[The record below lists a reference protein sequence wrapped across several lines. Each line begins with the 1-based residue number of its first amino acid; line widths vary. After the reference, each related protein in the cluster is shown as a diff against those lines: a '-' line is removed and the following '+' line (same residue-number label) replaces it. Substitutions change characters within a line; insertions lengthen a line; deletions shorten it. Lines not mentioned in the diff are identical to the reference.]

1 MTRIRTLFA
10 ACALALLVPVA
21 VAGCGGGDDE
31 ASGQDPQTVL
41 EETFS
46 NDERISSGDVNLTL
60 GVEAS
65 GDQGGSLDVSLTG
78 PFHGDPD
85 DATVIPQLDWTATA
99 KGSFGDFDLDFTGGL
114 VVTADNAYVEYNNNA
129 YEVGSETFTQ
139 IRDQL
144 EGQADSGAPTS
155 FTEGCKQ
162 ALEQAGAT
170 DTSGCDIDLRTWLT
184 NLSDEGTADVAGAPT
199 VHVHGDLDVNQV
211 LTDIADLVMAF
222 PGASDSGFDP
232 ALIGALESAVTEAS
246 MDVYS
251 GEDDRLLR
259 KLEVNLGID
268 PSAIPGG
275 ESAPIDNVEIAFAL
289 ELSSVN
295 EEQTIEAPS
304 NAQPI
309 SQLLSDLGV
318 NADDLEIPGLPDTS
332 GGGSGSS
339 GSGSGGSGGAGT
351 DDYFECIQ
359 EAGSDPEAIND
370 CASLL

>member
-1 MTRIRTLFA
+1 LFA
-10 ACALALLVPVA
+10 VCALALLVAVI
-21 VAGCGGGDDE
+21 VAGCGGDDDE

-41 EETFS
+41 DETFS
-46 NDERISSGDVNLTL
+46 NDESISSGDLNLTL

-65 GDQGGSLDVSLTG
+65 GDQGGSLEVSLSG
-78 PFHGDPD
+78 PFQRDPE
-85 DATVIPQLDWTATA
+85 DATAIPQLDWTATA
-99 KGSFGDFDLDFTGGL
+99 TGSGPDFDLDFTGGL
-114 VVTADNAYVEYNNNA
+114 VVTADNAYVEYNDNA

-139 IRDQL
+139 VRDQL
-144 EGQADSGAPTS
+144 EAQADAGTSTS
-155 FTEGCKQ
+155 FAEGCKQ

-170 DTSGCDIDLRTWLT
+170 DTSGCDIDLQTWLT

-199 VHVHGDLDVNQV
+199 VHVYGDLDVNQV

-232 ALIGALESAVTEAS
+232 AQLGVFESAVTEAS

-251 GEDDRLLR
+251 GESDHLLR

-275 ESAPIDNVEIAFAL
+275 ESAAIDNVEIDFVL
-289 ELSSVN
+289 ELASVN
-295 EEQTIEAPS
+295 EQQTIEAPS

-309 SQLLSDLGV
+309 SQLLSDLGISA
-318 NADDLEIPGLPDTS
+318 NDLDEIPGLPDTS
-332 GGGSGSS
+332 GGD
-339 GSGSGGSGGAGT
+339 SGGGSDSSDSGGGST

-359 EAGSDPEAIND
+359 EAGSDPEAINK